1 MAGQLQEIASV
12 CYYLRVWC
20 SYFCSKRTGRKKND
34 EWLSFFDVVVVG
46 CGKPGFFN
54 ERRPLFAV
62 NIKDGSLMNTDNGA
76 PTLPIDEDDL
86 PGDQVCEG

>member
-1 MAGQLQEIASV
+1 VSPVSLTCRCCVRIAAPS
-12 CYYLRVWC
+12 
-20 SYFCSKRTGRKKND
+20 CSKRTGKKKND
-34 EWLSFFDVVVVG
+34 AWLSYFDVVVVG

-62 NIKDGSLMNTDNGA
+62 NTKDGSLMNTDNGA

-86 PGDQVCEG
+86 PADQVRALP